1 MAGQDSYL
9 WRLLVRGWRR
19 ATRCGILAPAMSD
32 QLVSPVM
39 PFQGFREID
48 DFGGG
53 GYGAPRRKD
62 CPECEK
68 DPRCEEC
75 EGKGY
80 IVYPHTGLD
89 VAGKVMD
96 QIVLPHDA
104 RIAHVG
110 IAYAGS
116 DLGSIHLHGEN
127 FRTRLLY
134 VRIASD
140 LTKGMKAEQGDL
152 LGTLQDVAAY
162 HQAKSP
168 GKRMTNH
175 THLDFWI
182 KKGEAWVR
190 TDPTPYLAASG
201 MA

>member
-1 MAGQDSYL
+1 
-9 WRLLVRGWRR
+9 
-19 ATRCGILAPAMSD
+19 MSE
-32 QLVSPVM
+32 QLVSPVV

-53 GYGAPRRKD
+53 GYGAPRRKR
-62 CPECEK
+62 CPKCDH

-80 IVYPHTGLD
+80 IVYPHKGLD
-89 VAGKVMD
+89 VTGKEENRV
-96 QIVLPHDA
+96 VAVHSG

-110 IAYAGS
+110 YAYGPND
-116 DLGSIHLHGEN
+116 DLGTIHIHGETW
-127 FRTRLLY
+127 RSRLLY
-134 VRIASD
+134 VRLGSN
-140 LTKGMKAEQGDL
+140 LTKGMEVKQGEL
-152 LGTLQDVAAY
+152 IGTLQDVAGY
-162 HQAKSP
+162 HQAKARP

-182 KKGEAWVR
+182 KKGEVWVR